1 MVDEDWVEMIKDD
14 VATHVKGTFLEG
26 KPVVCVSAYTGQGIP
41 ELKQMLQTMVLN
53 ASEKN
58 MRTPFRLPVDR
69 VFSVEGFGTVV
80 TGTLVEG
87 CVCTGDAAVIYPDGT
102 ECRVRNIQVHSKDVS
117 QAYAGQRVAINL
129 AGVKKD
135 EIKRG
140 ASVAAPGS
148 SPVSMMLDVR
158 LENLPDSGRTIVN
171 NSQLHLYHGSSE
183 HLTKVVLLDRDS
195 LEPGQTCLA
204 QLRLSEDISS
214 RKGDRF
220 VVRFFSPLETIGGG
234 CVIDPK
240 PYRHKRNDQQVL
252 DMLAL
257 KESGSEEQ
265 KLVQHIAEQSF
276 AMVKADAVMK
286 YLNCSEDEAMT
297 AIAELSASGKV
308 VELLSGEYIAA
319 SCLDQLYNS
328 AEKLLADYHAAYPL
342 QAGMK
347 KAELKQ
353 KLLGKLDMP
362 HANALFSWLV
372 REDKLKSIADR
383 YCLSSFE
390 VKLTKKQKSL
400 KDKLLK
406 IYAAAAYEAPTLEE
420 LQKEFQPGEKN
431 EIRQLVD
438 NMLSEG
444 LIIML
449 APGVSMEKAAFEK
462 VCEMTAAYF
471 ETHSELAL
479 ADFRDMLNTSRK
491 YALYILEYFDINKIL
506 KKEGDVRRLEK
517 GFK

>member
-1 MVDEDWVEMIKDD
+1 MKHVIIGTAGHVDHGKTTLIKALTGIDTDRLVEEKKRGITIELGFAHIEFEDGTQAGIVDVPGHEKFIKNMLAGAGGIDVAMLLVAADEGFMPQTIEHLGILRLLGIQNGLVVITKTDMVDEDWVEMIKDD

-347 KAELKQ
+347 
-353 KLLGKLDMP
+353 
-362 HANALFSWLV
+362 
-372 REDKLKSIADR
+372 
-383 YCLSSFE
+383 
-390 VKLTKKQKSL
+390 
-400 KDKLLK
+400 
-406 IYAAAAYEAPTLEE
+406 
-420 LQKEFQPGEKN
+420 
-431 EIRQLVD
+431 
-438 NMLSEG
+438 
-444 LIIML
+444 
-449 APGVSMEKAAFEK
+449 
-462 VCEMTAAYF
+462 
-471 ETHSELAL
+471 
-479 ADFRDMLNTSRK
+479 
-491 YALYILEYFDINKIL
+491 
-506 KKEGDVRRLEK
+506 
-517 GFK
+517 